1 MQLTTVA
8 QRTCKECVFFHALTS
23 TTYFL
28 QLIVKDCFFHLC
40 CNFVRMLPICLRLN
54 LTGKVVTTYKLCNK
68 IVANSQNRILKPRNV
83 YKCMVKEVMAYPN
96 KEKYFT

>member
-1 MQLTTVA
+1 
-8 QRTCKECVFFHALTS
+8 
-23 TTYFL
+23 
-28 QLIVKDCFFHLC
+28 
-40 CNFVRMLPICLRLN
+40 MLPICLRLN
-54 LTGKVVTTYKLCNK
+54 LTGKVVATYKLCNK